1 MSSPSPALRFLPSRT
16 FSLYAVVF
24 LAGIAVMVIELLGT
38 RLVAPFYGTSLF
50 VWTSLIAVTMVAL
63 ALGYFAGG
71 RLADRGF
78 PHTLSILLLL
88 SGLLTG
94 GLPWL
99 TRPVLELT
107 NELGLRAGALLSAL
121 LLFLPSL
128 MLLGMIGPLAI
139 RRVTVRL
146 GSIGASAGNV
156 YAVSTLG
163 SVLGT
168 LVLGFF
174 LFPTIGSH
182 QILKGLGFLLSLIGA
197 TIYGFEPKES
207 ARRSRWLEIPAVLTA
222 LLFSGLLAFLSPRP
236 TGSTGIKVISEVE
249 SLYGWVRV
257 MDLEAQDI
265 RILTSDASVIG
276 AETHSTGESRLTYQ
290 IIADVIPSLRPGMKR
305 ALLIGQGAGH
315 IAMVLDRLYGIKTDT
330 IEIDPAVAA
339 AAVQY
344 FGFKPTGEARVGD
357 ARYEIAHMKGPY
369 DLIIHDCFTGGS
381 EPTHLLTQETF
392 ALLKGLLNPCGVMAI
407 NTVGFLE
414 NGKNPAIASV
424 AKTIDAVFPYRQVFL
439 AMPGDDFNDFVMI
452 GSDAPVGINAPELP
466 EGMRNFLQQRTV
478 VIDASQGSILTD
490 DFNPFEHLQLRK
502 SEKYRQLVT
511 EWIGLDLMV
520 R

>member
-1 MSSPSPALRFLPSRT
+1 
-16 FSLYAVVF
+16 
-24 LAGIAVMVIELLGT
+24 
-38 RLVAPFYGTSLF
+38 
-50 VWTSLIAVTMVAL
+50 
-63 ALGYFAGG
+63 
-71 RLADRGF
+71 
-78 PHTLSILLLL
+78 
-88 SGLLTG
+88 
-94 GLPWL
+94 
-99 TRPVLELT
+99 
-107 NELGLRAGALLSAL
+107 
-121 LLFLPSL
+121 
-128 MLLGMIGPLAI
+128 
-139 RRVTVRL
+139 
-146 GSIGASAGNV
+146 
-156 YAVSTLG
+156 
-163 SVLGT
+163 
-168 LVLGFF
+168 
-174 LFPTIGSH
+174 
-182 QILKGLGFLLSLIGA
+182 
-197 TIYGFEPKES
+197 
-207 ARRSRWLEIPAVLTA
+207 
-222 LLFSGLLAFLSPRP
+222 
-236 TGSTGIKVISEVE
+236 
-249 SLYGWVRV
+249 
-257 MDLEAQDI
+257 
-265 RILTSDASVIG
+265 
-276 AETHSTGESRLTYQ
+276 
-290 IIADVIPSLRPGMKR
+290 MKR

-392 ALLKGLLNPCGVMAI
+392 ALLKGLLNPGGVMAI

-439 AMPGDDFNDFVMI
+439 AMPGDDFNDFVMM
-452 GSDAPVGINAPELP
+452 GSDAPLSINAPELP